1 MSNQPGCPFGV
12 LVLALLAAVIL
23 LAAVVISP
31 ALAQEA
37 TAQPIPTA
45 FDPRGGGSE
54 PGLVGA
60 PLLAALV
67 VIGLGVAAAAL
78 TAVYV
83 RLGPRRRPN

>member
-1 MSNQPGCPFGV
+1 M
-12 LVLALLAAVIL
+12 LVFVGLLVAVIL
-23 LAAVVISP
+23 LAAGVMSP
-31 ALAQEA
+31 VLAEQA

-67 VIGLGVAAAAL
+67 VIGLGVGAAAL
-78 TAVYV
+78 TALYI
-83 RLGPRRRPN
+83 RLATRRRPN